1 MTRQESIHEMGFDMN
16 DNSKTEYGK
25 IKVGVKTLED
35 AILDIGWYNK
45 YRRYNRSAQWARRD
59 VVVRALASEDVE
71 EMREISRWF
80 YKNSGIY
87 QKVVNYAATM
97 FRYDWYV
104 SPEIYDD
111 SYFEEEK
118 KEDKVRQEFSK
129 LLNYLDNSYIKR
141 VCGQIAL
148 NVIRDGVYYGI
159 MIEGKEGIIFQE
171 LPARYCRSRFM
182 VNNLPA
188 IEFNMRYFDDV
199 FHNVGYRMKV
209 LKMFPKDIQRGYSLY
224 KQGKLPSEE
233 WLDGYGSWYL
243 LETGSA
249 IKLSLGGNG
258 NELPLFINAIPSI
271 IDLDAAQ
278 DLDYR
283 KQMQDLLTIIIQ
295 KLPRDKNGD
304 LIFDVDEARDIHN
317 NAVSMLKHAVGVDVL
332 TTFADIDSIDLSDS
346 TVSST
351 ADNLQKSERTVYNNL
366 GVAQNLFNA
375 EGQLSIEKSILNDE
389 GSLRDL
395 VLQFEIIFD
404 TIVQRR
410 SPKKNKYK
418 FRFYMLMTTQYNY
431 KELADKY
438 KAQVQ
443 TGYSKILPQIALGHS
458 QSSIINTAYF
468 ENFVLHLSSVMV
480 PPMMSSTLSSED
492 IANLGKIN
500 KSEGLGSSKEVAGE
514 NGSESQVGRPSLPE
528 DQLSEKSIANRESE
542 G

>member
-1 MTRQESIHEMGFDMN
+1 MTRQTDIHEMGFDMH
-16 DNSKTEYGK
+16 DNSRTEYGK

-45 YRRYNRSAQWARRD
+45 YRRYSRDAYWARRD
-59 VVVRALASEDVE
+59 VVVKALASGDAEAL
-71 EMREISRWF
+71 RQISKFF

-87 QKVVNYAATM
+87 KRVVDYAATM
-97 FRYDWYV
+97 FRYDWYI

-118 KEDKVRQEFSK
+118 KEDKIRQEFSK
-129 LLNYLDNSYIKR
+129 QLNYLDNSYIKR

-148 NVIRDGVYYGI
+148 NIIRDGVYYGLV
-159 MIEGKEGIIFQE
+159 IEGKDGVLFQE
-171 LPARYCRSRFM
+171 LPIRYCRSRFM
-182 VNNLPA
+182 INNLPA
-188 IEFNMRYFDDV
+188 IEFNMRYFDEV
-199 FHNVGYRMKV
+199 FHNAAYRMKV
-209 LKMFPKDIQRGYSLY
+209 LKMFPKDIQRGYLLY
-224 KQGKLPSEE
+224 KQGKLPCDTEFDE
-233 WLDGYGSWYL
+233 WGSWYL
-243 LETGSA
+243 LDPGSA
-249 IKLSLGGNG
+249 VKLSLGGAD
-258 NELPLFINAIPSI
+258 LPIFANAIPSI

-278 DLDYR
+278 DLDFK

-317 NAVSMLKHAVGVDVL
+317 NAVSMLRHAVGVDVL

-346 TVSST
+346 TT
-351 ADNLQKSERTVYNNL
+351 NANNDNLQKSERTVYNNL

-395 VLQFEIIFD
+395 VLQFEILFD
-404 TIVQRR
+404 TIVQKR
-410 SPKKNKYK
+410 SPKKTKYK

-500 KSEGLGSSKEVAGE
+500 KSEGLGSKKEVGE
-514 NGSESQVGRPSLPE
+514 ESQVGRPSLPE
-528 DQLSEKSIANRESE
+528 DQLTEKSIANRESAS
-542 G
+542 